1 MKSNEILLNI
11 FKNTDKMV
19 NNSLTFDEKC
29 EEIIKW
35 LEFARKQVAIAQQEY
50 SKEQKQE
57 TAQYICELAS
67 RLLDEELTEEDVDY
81 VISIYNKQ
89 QAKEDNDVSLETL
102 HERDE
107 MILRGFL
114 DDII

>member
-29 EEIIKW
+29 EEILKW
-35 LEFARKQVAIAQQEY
+35 LDFARQQVAIAQQEY

-89 QAKEDNDVSLETL
+89 QMKEDSDVSLETI

-114 DDII
+114 DDIV